1 MADQI
6 DALAQLFRQTAAA
19 HHEAFRAT
27 DGDDPVWPQWYAG
40 YLYDRMPVSLGKML
54 TKESLAQELIRLDQ
68 EVKSKPEVKD
78 WAAYYA
84 GALLSKID

>member
-27 DGDDPVWPQWYAG
+27 NGDDPAWPQWYAN
-40 YLYDRMPVSLGKML
+40 YIYDKLPVSLGKTL
-54 TKESLAQELIRLDQ
+54 TKESLAEELIRLDQ
-68 EVKSKPEVKD
+68 MVKSQPDIKD
-78 WAAYYA
+78 WAAHYA
-84 GALLSKID
+84 QSLLSKTN